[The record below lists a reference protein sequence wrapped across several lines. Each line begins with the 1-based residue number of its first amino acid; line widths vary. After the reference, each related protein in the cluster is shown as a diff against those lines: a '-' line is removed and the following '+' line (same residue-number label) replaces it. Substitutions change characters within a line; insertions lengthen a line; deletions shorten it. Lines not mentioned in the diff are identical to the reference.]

1 MSTYRKNVG
10 IVVYDQSGNVL
21 LCERT
26 DHPGSWQFPQGG
38 INAGEEP
45 LEAAYR
51 ELYEETGIPKS
62 SVISSFINPALLSY
76 DFPEYV
82 VPFSGYAGQIQ
93 QWYFFRVDSAQL
105 VIDLHHFNLI
115 RGLNTSFRTCLER
128 TIHRDT
134 PTRTTIPTQE
144 RNHVQNADLH

>member
-62 SVISSFINPALLSY
+62 SVISSFINPSLLSY

-105 VIDLHHFNLI
+105 VIDLHTQAYEEF
-115 RGLNTSFRTCLER
+115 RSYMWTSFESSISLVVEFKRPVYEALYAHFKQ
-128 TIHRDT
+128 I
-134 PTRTTIPTQE
+134 
-144 RNHVQNADLH
+144 VS